1 MKATYFFIFL
11 GLFTSTFAFISCDRK
26 APTGFWKNYKTDLL
40 VKIISDQ
47 GPYGGHRAVHW
58 KSEMPLTFDTKK
70 VLDFAAKNG
79 WTLTDSSAFDQNQTK
94 KWTYNNKEIFPLSS
108 RGFNDTIKN
117 ISTYSYFP
125 RWFGGQL
132 KVYKFKTGWMTI
144 EPGTDNSIE
153 ENGFVL
159 LNQDKSEL
167 AVYHLWGE

>member
-1 MKATYFFIFL
+1 MAIKPIILLTVIFTL
-11 GLFTSTFAFISCDRK
+11 VFTSCNKLT
-26 APTGFWKNYKTDLL
+26 PTGFWKNYKTDFL
-40 VKIISDQ
+40 VKNISDQ
-47 GPYGGHRAVHW
+47 GPYGGHRAIYW
-58 KSEMPLTFDTKK
+58 KSEKPLIFDTKNI
-70 VLDFAAKNG
+70 LDFAVKNG
-79 WTLTDSSAFDQNQTK
+79 WTLTDSSEFNQNQTM

-108 RGFNDTIKN
+108 TGFDDNSKGT
-117 ISTYSYFP
+117 STYGYFP

-132 KVYKFKTGWMTI
+132 KLYKFNTGWMTI

>member
-1 MKATYFFIFL
+1 MTSKHFIL
-11 GLFTSTFAFISCDRK
+11 LTFILIIVFISCNK
-26 APTGFWKNYKTDLL
+26 AIPTGFWKNYKANIL
-40 VKIISDQ
+40 VKNISDQ
-47 GPYGGHRAVHW
+47 GPYGGHRAVYW
-58 KSEMPLTFDTKK
+58 KSEKPFNFDTKN

-79 WTLTDSSAFDQNQTK
+79 WTLTDSLEFDQIQTM
-94 KWTYNNKEIFPLSS
+94 KWKYNRMEIFPLTSAGFSDTAKSS
-108 RGFNDTIKN
+108 
-117 ISTYSYFP
+117 STYNYFP

-132 KVYKFKTGWMTI
+132 KLYKFKTGWVTI